1 MKLDKLLSNV
11 DYYGD
16 ISDQVNIDNI
26 TYDSRNVNSK
36 SCFVAIKG
44 SSFDGHEYIDAVL
57 DKDVQLVIID
67 NEKYFTPNKP
77 IIKVDNSRKALSD
90 ISSNFFENP
99 SQGLNIIGVT
109 GTNGKTTFVNLLTD
123 FLISKGINAVACGNV
138 GVSPLSIN
146 FKDKDFAIV
155 ELSSFQ
161 LYYASD
167 VKADFGI
174 FLNFH
179 SDHLDWHKDEKE
191 YKKSKLK
198 LLTFLKSDENLV
210 TGFNTLSEKSLEN
223 ILNIPIDKDKD
234 ELLMKNYNFN
244 DLSFPLDTCLAF
256 IKIIQKLDINLDEGY
271 EYLKKEVYSEHRF
284 EFVESIN
291 GTNFINDS
299 KSTNFHSMSVAT
311 SRVKNALL
319 IMHGITKNI
328 PEDEINI
335 SGGIKKILIPKNM
348 NIDIDVQDCEI
359 VELDSILS
367 LETYLEAEY
376 QNFETILFSCGGSS
390 FSDFKDY
397 KDRGLFFKKIVTN
410 LKDNTR

>member
-1 MKLDKLLSNV
+1 MKTLIFGYGITGKAVETFFKVKSK
-11 DYYGD
+11 DYL
-16 ISDQVNIDNI
+16 I
-26 TYDSRNVNSK
+26 YD
-36 SCFVAIKG
+36 
-44 SSFDGHEYIDAVL
+44 
-57 DKDVQLVIID
+57 D
-67 NEKYFTPNKP
+67 NENVIFD
-77 IIKVDNSRKALSD
+77 IKKELLFDESQIDLIDEIV
-90 ISSNFFENP
+90 ISPGINP
-99 SQGLNIIGVT
+99 SHKQIKNFETKKIITDIDLFSREFQGKFIGVT

-146 FKDKDFAIV
+146 FEDKDFAIV

-179 SDHLDWHKDEKE
+179 SDHLDWHKDETE

-198 LLTFLKSDENLV
+198 LLTFLNSDENLV
-210 TGFNTLSEKSLEN
+210 TGFNTFSEKALEN
-223 ILNIPIDKDKD
+223 ILNIPIDKGKD
-234 ELLMKNYNFN
+234 ELLMKNYDFD
-244 DLSFPLDTCLAF
+244 DLSFPIDTCLAF
-256 IKIIQKLDINLDEGY
+256 LKIIEKLDINLDEGY

-311 SRVKNALL
+311 SKVKNALL

-335 SGGIKKILIPKNM
+335 SGEIKKILIPKNM
-348 NIDIDVQDCEI
+348 NIDIDVPDCEI
-359 VELDSILS
+359 VKLDSILS
-367 LETYLEAEY
+367 LETYLAAEY
-376 QNFETILFSCGGSS
+376 ENFETILFSCGGSS

-397 KDRGLFFKKIVTN
+397 KDRGLFFKKIVSN
-410 LKDNTR
+410 LKDSTR

>member
-1 MKLDKLLSNV
+1 VKTLIFG
-11 DYYGD
+11 YG
-16 ISDQVNIDNI
+16 I
-26 TYDSRNVNSK
+26 TGKAVETFFKVKSKEYLIYD
-36 SCFVAIKG
+36 
-44 SSFDGHEYIDAVL
+44 
-57 DKDVQLVIID
+57 D
-67 NEKYFTPNKP
+67 NENV
-77 IIKVDNSRKALSD
+77 ILDIKKELLFDDSQIDLIDEIV
-90 ISSNFFENP
+90 ISPGINP
-99 SQGLNIIGVT
+99 SHKQIKNFETKKIITDIDLFSREFQGKFIGVT

-146 FKDKDFAIV
+146 FEDKDFAIV

-198 LLTFLKSDENLV
+198 LLTFLNSDENLV
-210 TGFNTLSEKSLEN
+210 TGFNTFSEKALEN
-223 ILNIPIDKDKD
+223 ILNIPIDKGKD
-234 ELLMKNYNFN
+234 ELLMKNYDFD
-244 DLSFPLDTCLAF
+244 DLSFPIDTCLAF
-256 IKIIQKLDINLDEGY
+256 LKIIEKLDINLDEGY

-335 SGGIKKILIPKNM
+335 SGEIKKILIPKNM
-348 NIDIDVQDCEI
+348 NIDIDVPDCEI
-359 VELDSILS
+359 VKLDSILS
-367 LETYLEAEY
+367 LETYLAAEY
-376 QNFETILFSCGGSS
+376 QNFDTVLFSCGGSS

-397 KDRGLFFKKIVTN
+397 KDRGLFFKKIVSN

>member
-1 MKLDKLLSNV
+1 MKTLIFG
-11 DYYGD
+11 YG
-16 ISDQVNIDNI
+16 I
-26 TYDSRNVNSK
+26 TGKAVETFFKVKSKEYLIYD
-36 SCFVAIKG
+36 
-44 SSFDGHEYIDAVL
+44 
-57 DKDVQLVIID
+57 D
-67 NEKYFTPNKP
+67 NENV
-77 IIKVDNSRKALSD
+77 ILDIKKELLFDDSKIDLIDEIV
-90 ISSNFFENP
+90 ISPGINP
-99 SQGLNIIGVT
+99 SHKQIKNFETKKIITDIDLFSREFQGKFIGVT

-146 FKDKDFAIV
+146 FEDKDFAIV

-198 LLTFLKSDENLV
+198 LLTFLNSDENLV
-210 TGFNTLSEKSLEN
+210 TGFNTFSEKALEN
-223 ILNIPIDKDKD
+223 ILNIPIDKGKD
-234 ELLMKNYNFN
+234 ELLMENYDFD
-244 DLSFPLDTCLAF
+244 DLSFPKDTCLAF
-256 IKIIQKLDINLDEGY
+256 LKIIEKLDINLDEGF

-335 SGGIKKILIPKNM
+335 SGEIKKILIPKNM
-348 NIDIDVQDCEI
+348 NININVLDCEI
-359 VELDSILS
+359 VKLDSILS
-367 LETYLEAEY
+367 LETYLSAEY
-376 QNFETILFSCGGSS
+376 QNFDTVLFSCGGSS

-397 KDRGLFFKKIVTN
+397 KDRGLFFKKIVSN

>member
-1 MKLDKLLSNV
+1 MKTLIFG
-11 DYYGD
+11 YG
-16 ISDQVNIDNI
+16 I
-26 TYDSRNVNSK
+26 TGKAVENFFKVKSKEYLIYD
-36 SCFVAIKG
+36 
-44 SSFDGHEYIDAVL
+44 
-57 DKDVQLVIID
+57 D
-67 NEKYFTPNKP
+67 NENVILDIKKELLFDDSKTDLIDEIVISPGINPNHRKIKNFETKN
-77 IIKVDNSRKALSD
+77 IITDIDLFSRE
-90 ISSNFFENP
+90 F
-99 SQGLNIIGVT
+99 QGKFIGVT

-123 FLISKGINAVACGNV
+123 FLISKGINAFACGNV

-161 LYYASD
+161 LYYATD

-179 SDHLDWHKDEKE
+179 SDHLDWHEDVKE

-198 LLTFLKSDENLV
+198 LLNFLNSNENLV
-210 TGFNTLSEKSLEN
+210 TGFNTFSEKPLEN
-223 ILNIPIDKDKD
+223 ILNIPINKGKD
-234 ELLMKNYNFN
+234 ELLMKNYDFD
-244 DLSFPLDTCLAF
+244 DLSFPIDTCLAF
-256 IKIIQKLDINLDEGY
+256 IKIIEKLDINLDEGY

-335 SGGIKKILIPKNM
+335 SGEIKKILIPNNM
-348 NIDIDVQDCEI
+348 NIDIDVPDCEI
-359 VELDSILS
+359 VKLDSILS
-367 LETYLEAEY
+367 LETYLADEY

-397 KDRGLFFKKIVTN
+397 KDRGLFFKKIVSN

>member
-1 MKLDKLLSNV
+1 MKTLIFG
-11 DYYGD
+11 YG
-16 ISDQVNIDNI
+16 I
-26 TYDSRNVNSK
+26 TGKAVETFFKVKSKEYLIYD
-36 SCFVAIKG
+36 
-44 SSFDGHEYIDAVL
+44 
-57 DKDVQLVIID
+57 D
-67 NEKYFTPNKP
+67 NENV
-77 IIKVDNSRKALSD
+77 ILDIKKELLFDDSQIDLIDEIV
-90 ISSNFFENP
+90 ISPGINP
-99 SQGLNIIGVT
+99 SHKQIKNFETKKIITDIDLFSREFQGKFIGVT

-146 FKDKDFAIV
+146 FEDKDFAIV

-198 LLTFLKSDENLV
+198 LLTFLNSDENLV
-210 TGFNTLSEKSLEN
+210 TGFNTFSEKALEN
-223 ILNIPIDKDKD
+223 ILNIPIDKGKD
-234 ELLMKNYNFN
+234 ELLMKNYDFD
-244 DLSFPLDTCLAF
+244 DLSFPIDTCLAF
-256 IKIIQKLDINLDEGY
+256 IKIIEKLDINLDEGY

-335 SGGIKKILIPKNM
+335 SGEIKKILIPKNM
-348 NIDIDVQDCEI
+348 NIDIDVPDCEI
-359 VELDSILS
+359 VKLDSILS
-367 LETYLEAEY
+367 LETYLAAEY

-397 KDRGLFFKKIVTN
+397 KDRGLFFKKIVSN

>member
-1 MKLDKLLSNV
+1 MKTLIFGYGITGKAVETFFKVKSK
-11 DYYGD
+11 DYL
-16 ISDQVNIDNI
+16 I
-26 TYDSRNVNSK
+26 YD
-36 SCFVAIKG
+36 
-44 SSFDGHEYIDAVL
+44 
-57 DKDVQLVIID
+57 D
-67 NEKYFTPNKP
+67 NENV
-77 IIKVDNSRKALSD
+77 ILDIKKELLFDESQIDLIDEIV
-90 ISSNFFENP
+90 ISPGINP
-99 SQGLNIIGVT
+99 SHKQIKNFETKKIITDIDLFSREFQGKFIGVT

-146 FKDKDFAIV
+146 FEDKDFAIV

-198 LLTFLKSDENLV
+198 LLTFLNSDENLV
-210 TGFNTLSEKSLEN
+210 TGFNTFSKKPLEN
-223 ILNIPIDKDKD
+223 ILNIPIDKGKD
-234 ELLMKNYNFN
+234 ELLMKNYEFD
-244 DLSFPLDTCLAF
+244 DLSFPIDTCLAF
-256 IKIIQKLDINLDEGY
+256 LKIIEKLDINLDEGY

-335 SGGIKKILIPKNM
+335 SGEIKKILIPKNM
-348 NIDIDVQDCEI
+348 NIDIDVPNCEI
-359 VELDSILS
+359 VRLDSILS
-367 LETYLEAEY
+367 LETYLADEY

-397 KDRGLFFKKIVTN
+397 KDRGLFFKKIVSN
-410 LKDNTR
+410 LKDSTR

>member
-1 MKLDKLLSNV
+1 MKTLIFGYGITGKAVEKFLKNKSKEYLIYDDSEDVLIDVKKEFLFNNSQIDKIDEIVISPGINPNHRKIKNFETKNIIT
-11 DYYGD
+11 D
-16 ISDQVNIDNI
+16 IDLF
-26 TYDSRNVNSK
+26 SRE
-36 SCFVAIKG
+36 F
-44 SSFDGHEYIDAVL
+44 
-57 DKDVQLVIID
+57 
-67 NEKYFTPNKP
+67 
-77 IIKVDNSRKALSD
+77 
-90 ISSNFFENP
+90 
-99 SQGLNIIGVT
+99 QGKFIGVT

-146 FKDKDFAIV
+146 FEDKDFAIV

-161 LYYASD
+161 LYYATD

-179 SDHLDWHKDEKE
+179 SDHLDWHEDVKE

-198 LLTFLKSDENLV
+198 LLTFLNSNENLV
-210 TGFNTLSEKSLEN
+210 TGFNTFSEKPLEN
-223 ILNIPIDKDKD
+223 ILNIPIDKGKD
-234 ELLMKNYNFN
+234 ELLMKNYDFD
-244 DLSFPLDTCLAF
+244 DLSFPIDTCLAF
-256 IKIIQKLDINLDEGY
+256 IKIIEKLDINPDEGY

-335 SGGIKKILIPKNM
+335 SGEIKKILIPKNM
-348 NIDIDVQDCEI
+348 NIDIDVPDCEI
-359 VELDSILS
+359 VKLDSILS

-397 KDRGLFFKKIVTN
+397 KDRGLFFKKIVNN

>member
-1 MKLDKLLSNV
+1 MKTLIFGYGITGKAVENFLKNKSREYLIYDDNKNV
-11 DYYGD
+11 
-16 ISDQVNIDNI
+16 ISDIEKELLFDESQID
-26 TYDSRNVNSK
+26 
-36 SCFVAIKG
+36 
-44 SSFDGHEYIDAVL
+44 
-57 DKDVQLVIID
+57 IID
-67 NEKYFTPNKP
+67 E
-77 IIKVDNSRKALSD
+77 VV
-90 ISSNFFENP
+90 ISPGINP
-99 SQGLNIIGVT
+99 SHKQIKNFGIKNKIITDIDLFSREFKGNFIGVT
-109 GTNGKTTFVNLLTD
+109 GTNGKTTFVNLLSN

-161 LYYASD
+161 LHYASNLQI
-167 VKADFGI
+167 DFGI

-191 YKKSKLK
+191 YRKSKLK
-198 LLTFLKSDENLV
+198 LLTFLKSNENLV
-210 TGFNTLSEKSLEN
+210 TGFNTLSEKHLED
-223 ILNIPIDKDKD
+223 ILNVPINKNKD
-234 ELLMKNYNFN
+234 ELLMKNYDF
-244 DLSFPLDTCLAF
+244 DDMSFPVDTCLSF
-256 IKIIQKLDINLDEGY
+256 IKIIEKLDINPDEGY
-271 EYLKKEVYSEHRF
+271 EYLKKEVHSEHRF
-284 EFVESIN
+284 EFVDSIN

-311 SRVKNALL
+311 SRVRNALL

-335 SGGIKKILIPKNM
+335 SGEIKKILVPKNM
-348 NIDIDVQDCEI
+348 NIDIEVRNCEI

-367 LETYLEAEY
+367 LETYLAEEY

-397 KDRGLFFKKIVTN
+397 KHRGLFFKNIVNN
-410 LKDNTR
+410 LKENTR

>member
-1 MKLDKLLSNV
+1 M
-11 DYYGD
+11 
-16 ISDQVNIDNI
+16 
-26 TYDSRNVNSK
+26 
-36 SCFVAIKG
+36 
-44 SSFDGHEYIDAVL
+44 
-57 DKDVQLVIID
+57 
-67 NEKYFTPNKP
+67 
-77 IIKVDNSRKALSD
+77 
-90 ISSNFFENP
+90 
-99 SQGLNIIGVT
+99 
-109 GTNGKTTFVNLLTD
+109 TD

-146 FKDKDFAIV
+146 FEDKDFAIV

-198 LLTFLKSDENLV
+198 LLTFLNSDENLV
-210 TGFNTLSEKSLEN
+210 TGFNTFSEKALEN
-223 ILNIPIDKDKD
+223 ILNIPIDKSKD
-234 ELLMKNYNFN
+234 ELLMKKYDFD
-244 DLSFPLDTCLAF
+244 DLSFPIDTCLAF
-256 IKIIQKLDINLDEGY
+256 IKIIEKLDINLDEGY
-271 EYLKKEVYSEHRF
+271 EFLKKEVYSEHRF

-311 SRVKNALL
+311 SKVKNALL

-335 SGGIKKILIPKNM
+335 SSEIKKILIPKNM
-348 NIDIDVQDCEI
+348 NLDIDELNCEI
-359 VELDSILS
+359 VKLDSILS
-367 LETYLEAEY
+367 LETYLAAEY

-397 KDRGLFFKKIVTN
+397 KDRGLFFKKIVSN

>member
-1 MKLDKLLSNV
+1 MKTLIFG
-11 DYYGD
+11 YG
-16 ISDQVNIDNI
+16 I
-26 TYDSRNVNSK
+26 TGKAVETFFKVKSKEYLIYD
-36 SCFVAIKG
+36 
-44 SSFDGHEYIDAVL
+44 
-57 DKDVQLVIID
+57 D
-67 NEKYFTPNKP
+67 NENV
-77 IIKVDNSRKALSD
+77 ILDIKKELLFDDSQIDLIDEIV
-90 ISSNFFENP
+90 ISPGINP
-99 SQGLNIIGVT
+99 SHKQIKNFETKKIITDIDLFSREFQGKFIGVT

-146 FKDKDFAIV
+146 FEDKDFAIV

-198 LLTFLKSDENLV
+198 LLTFLNSDENLV
-210 TGFNTLSEKSLEN
+210 TGFNTFSEKALEN
-223 ILNIPIDKDKD
+223 ILNIPIDKGKD
-234 ELLMKNYNFN
+234 ELLMKNYDFD
-244 DLSFPLDTCLAF
+244 DLSFPIDTCLAF
-256 IKIIQKLDINLDEGY
+256 IKIIEKLNINLDEGY

-335 SGGIKKILIPKNM
+335 SGEIKKILIPKNM
-348 NIDIDVQDCEI
+348 NIDIDVPDCEI
-359 VELDSILS
+359 VKLDSILS
-367 LETYLEAEY
+367 LETYLAAEY

-397 KDRGLFFKKIVTN
+397 KDRGLFFKKIVNN
-410 LKDNTR
+410 LKENTR

>member
-1 MKLDKLLSNV
+1 MKTLIFG
-11 DYYGD
+11 YG
-16 ISDQVNIDNI
+16 I
-26 TYDSRNVNSK
+26 TGKAVETFFKVKSKEYLIYD
-36 SCFVAIKG
+36 
-44 SSFDGHEYIDAVL
+44 
-57 DKDVQLVIID
+57 D
-67 NEKYFTPNKP
+67 NENV
-77 IIKVDNSRKALSD
+77 ILDIKKELLFDDSQIDLIDEIV
-90 ISSNFFENP
+90 ISPGINP
-99 SQGLNIIGVT
+99 SHKQIKNFETKKIITDIDLFSREFQGKFIGVT

-146 FKDKDFAIV
+146 FEDKDFAIV

-198 LLTFLKSDENLV
+198 LLTFLNSDENLV
-210 TGFNTLSEKSLEN
+210 TGFNTFSEKALEN
-223 ILNIPIDKDKD
+223 ILNIPIDKSKD
-234 ELLMKNYNFN
+234 ELLMKKYDFD
-244 DLSFPLDTCLAF
+244 DLSFPIDTCLAF
-256 IKIIQKLDINLDEGY
+256 LKIIEKLDINLDEGY

-335 SGGIKKILIPKNM
+335 SSEIKKILIPKNM
-348 NIDIDVQDCEI
+348 SIDINVPDCEI
-359 VELDSILS
+359 VKLDSILS
-367 LETYLEAEY
+367 LETYLAAEY
-376 QNFETILFSCGGSS
+376 QNFDTVLFSCGGSS

-397 KDRGLFFKKIVTN
+397 KDRGLFFKKIVSN

>member
-1 MKLDKLLSNV
+1 MKTLIFG
-11 DYYGD
+11 YG
-16 ISDQVNIDNI
+16 I
-26 TYDSRNVNSK
+26 TGKAVETFFKVKSKEYLIYD
-36 SCFVAIKG
+36 
-44 SSFDGHEYIDAVL
+44 
-57 DKDVQLVIID
+57 D
-67 NEKYFTPNKP
+67 NENV
-77 IIKVDNSRKALSD
+77 ILDIKKELLFDESQIDLIDEIV
-90 ISSNFFENP
+90 ISPGINP
-99 SQGLNIIGVT
+99 SHKQIKNFETKKIITDIDLFSREFQGKFIGVT

-146 FKDKDFAIV
+146 FEDKDFAIV

-198 LLTFLKSDENLV
+198 LLTFLNSNENLV
-210 TGFNTLSEKSLEN
+210 TGFNTFSEKPLEN
-223 ILNIPIDKDKD
+223 ILNIPIDKGKD
-234 ELLMKNYNFN
+234 ELLMKNYDFD
-244 DLSFPLDTCLAF
+244 DLSFPIDTCLAF
-256 IKIIQKLDINLDEGY
+256 LKIIEKLDINLDEGY

-311 SRVKNALL
+311 SKVKNALL

-335 SGGIKKILIPKNM
+335 SGEIKKILIPKNM
-348 NIDIDVQDCEI
+348 NIDIDVLDCEI
-359 VELDSILS
+359 VKLDSILS
-367 LETYLEAEY
+367 LETYLAAEY

-397 KDRGLFFKKIVTN
+397 KDRGLFFKKIVSN

>member
-1 MKLDKLLSNV
+1 MKTLIFG
-11 DYYGD
+11 YG
-16 ISDQVNIDNI
+16 I
-26 TYDSRNVNSK
+26 TGKAVETFFKVKSKEYLIYD
-36 SCFVAIKG
+36 
-44 SSFDGHEYIDAVL
+44 
-57 DKDVQLVIID
+57 D
-67 NEKYFTPNKP
+67 NENV
-77 IIKVDNSRKALSD
+77 ILDIKKELLFDDSQIDLIDEIV
-90 ISSNFFENP
+90 ISPGINP
-99 SQGLNIIGVT
+99 SHKQIKNFETKKIITDIDLFSREFQGKFIGVT

-146 FKDKDFAIV
+146 FEDKDFAIV

-191 YKKSKLK
+191 YKESKLK
-198 LLTFLKSDENLV
+198 LLTFLNSDENLV
-210 TGFNTLSEKSLEN
+210 TGFNTFSEKSLEN
-223 ILNIPIDKDKD
+223 ILNIPIDKGKD
-234 ELLMKNYNFN
+234 ELLMKNYDFD
-244 DLSFPLDTCLAF
+244 DLSFPIDTCLAF
-256 IKIIQKLDINLDEGY
+256 LKIIEKLDINLDEGY

-335 SGGIKKILIPKNM
+335 SGEIKKILIPKNM
-348 NIDIDVQDCEI
+348 NIDIDVPDCEI
-359 VELDSILS
+359 VKLDSILS
-367 LETYLEAEY
+367 LETYLAAEY

-397 KDRGLFFKKIVTN
+397 KDRGLFFKKIVSN
-410 LKDNTR
+410 LKDSTR

>member
-1 MKLDKLLSNV
+1 MKTLIFG
-11 DYYGD
+11 YG
-16 ISDQVNIDNI
+16 I
-26 TYDSRNVNSK
+26 TGKAVENFFKVKSKEYLIYD
-36 SCFVAIKG
+36 
-44 SSFDGHEYIDAVL
+44 
-57 DKDVQLVIID
+57 D
-67 NEKYFTPNKP
+67 NENIIVDIKKELLFDDSQTDLIDEIVISPGINPNHRKIKNFETKN
-77 IIKVDNSRKALSD
+77 IITDIDLFSRE
-90 ISSNFFENP
+90 F
-99 SQGLNIIGVT
+99 QGKFIGVT

-123 FLISKGINAVACGNV
+123 FLISKGINAFACGNV
-138 GVSPLSIN
+138 GVSPSSIN

-161 LYYASD
+161 LYYATD

-179 SDHLDWHKDEKE
+179 SDHLDWHEDVKE

-198 LLTFLKSDENLV
+198 LLNFLNSNENLV
-210 TGFNTLSEKSLEN
+210 TGFNTFSEKPLEN
-223 ILNIPIDKDKD
+223 ILNIPINKGKD
-234 ELLMKNYNFN
+234 ELLMKNYDFD
-244 DLSFPLDTCLAF
+244 DLSFPIDTCLAF
-256 IKIIQKLDINLDEGY
+256 IKIIEKLDINLDEGY

-335 SGGIKKILIPKNM
+335 SGEIKKILIPNNM
-348 NIDIDVQDCEI
+348 NIDIDVPDCEI
-359 VELDSILS
+359 VKLDSILS

-376 QNFETILFSCGGSS
+376 QKFETILFSCGGSS

-397 KDRGLFFKKIVTN
+397 KDRGLFFKKIVSN

>member
-1 MKLDKLLSNV
+1 MKTLIFG
-11 DYYGD
+11 YG
-16 ISDQVNIDNI
+16 I
-26 TYDSRNVNSK
+26 TGKAVETFFKVKSKEYLIYD
-36 SCFVAIKG
+36 
-44 SSFDGHEYIDAVL
+44 
-57 DKDVQLVIID
+57 D
-67 NEKYFTPNKP
+67 NENV
-77 IIKVDNSRKALSD
+77 ILDIKKELLFDDSQIDLIDEIV
-90 ISSNFFENP
+90 ISPGINP
-99 SQGLNIIGVT
+99 SHKQIKNFETKKIITDIDLFSREFNGKFIGVT

-146 FKDKDFAIV
+146 FEDKDFAIV

-198 LLTFLKSDENLV
+198 LLTFLNSDENLV
-210 TGFNTLSEKSLEN
+210 TGFNTFSEKALEN
-223 ILNIPIDKDKD
+223 ILNIPIDKSKD
-234 ELLMKNYNFN
+234 ELLMKKYDFD
-244 DLSFPLDTCLAF
+244 DLSFPIDTCLAF
-256 IKIIQKLDINLDEGY
+256 LKIIEKLDINLDEGY

-291 GTNFINDS
+291 GTSFINDS

-335 SGGIKKILIPKNM
+335 SSEIKKILIPKNM
-348 NIDIDVQDCEI
+348 SIDINVPDCEI
-359 VELDSILS
+359 VKLDSILS
-367 LETYLEAEY
+367 LETYLAAEY
-376 QNFETILFSCGGSS
+376 QNFDTVLFSCGGSS

-397 KDRGLFFKKIVTN
+397 KDRGLFFKKIVSN
-410 LKDNTR
+410 LKDNTK

>member
-1 MKLDKLLSNV
+1 MKTLIFG
-11 DYYGD
+11 YG
-16 ISDQVNIDNI
+16 I
-26 TYDSRNVNSK
+26 TGKAVETFFKVKSKEYLIYD
-36 SCFVAIKG
+36 
-44 SSFDGHEYIDAVL
+44 
-57 DKDVQLVIID
+57 D
-67 NEKYFTPNKP
+67 NENV
-77 IIKVDNSRKALSD
+77 ILDIKKELLFDDSKIDLIDEIV
-90 ISSNFFENP
+90 ISPGINP
-99 SQGLNIIGVT
+99 SHKQIKNFETKKIITDIDLFSREFQGKFVGVT

-146 FKDKDFAIV
+146 FEDKDFAIV

-198 LLTFLKSDENLV
+198 LLTFLNSDENLV
-210 TGFNTLSEKSLEN
+210 TGFNTFSEKALEN
-223 ILNIPIDKDKD
+223 ILNIPIDKGKD
-234 ELLMKNYNFN
+234 ELLMENYDFD
-244 DLSFPLDTCLAF
+244 DLSFPIDTCLAF
-256 IKIIQKLDINLDEGY
+256 LKIIEKLDINLDEGY

-291 GTNFINDS
+291 GTSFINDS

-335 SGGIKKILIPKNM
+335 SGEIKKILIPKNM
-348 NIDIDVQDCEI
+348 SIDINVPDCEI
-359 VELDSILS
+359 VKLDSISS
-367 LETYLEAEY
+367 LETYLAAEY
-376 QNFETILFSCGGSS
+376 QNFDTVLFSCGGSS

-397 KDRGLFFKKIVTN
+397 KDRGLFFKKIVSN

>member
-1 MKLDKLLSNV
+1 MKTLIFG
-11 DYYGD
+11 YG
-16 ISDQVNIDNI
+16 I
-26 TYDSRNVNSK
+26 TGKAVETFFKVKSKEYLIYD
-36 SCFVAIKG
+36 
-44 SSFDGHEYIDAVL
+44 
-57 DKDVQLVIID
+57 D
-67 NEKYFTPNKP
+67 NENV
-77 IIKVDNSRKALSD
+77 ILDIKKELLFDDSQIDLIDEIV
-90 ISSNFFENP
+90 ISPGINP
-99 SQGLNIIGVT
+99 SHKQIKNFERKNIITDIDLFSREFQGKFIGVT

-146 FKDKDFAIV
+146 FEDKDFAIV

-198 LLTFLKSDENLV
+198 LLTFLNSDENLV
-210 TGFNTLSEKSLEN
+210 TGFNTFSEKSLEN
-223 ILNIPIDKDKD
+223 ILNIPIDKGKD
-234 ELLMKNYNFN
+234 ELLMKNYDFD
-244 DLSFPLDTCLAF
+244 DLSFPIDTCLAF
-256 IKIIQKLDINLDEGY
+256 IKIIEKLDINLDEGY

-311 SRVKNALL
+311 SKVKNALL

-335 SGGIKKILIPKNM
+335 SGEIKKILIPKNM
-348 NIDIDVQDCEI
+348 NIDIDVPDCEI
-359 VELDSILS
+359 VKLDSILS
-367 LETYLEAEY
+367 LETYLAAEY

-397 KDRGLFFKKIVTN
+397 KDRGLFFKKIVSN
-410 LKDNTR
+410 LKDSTR